1 MDGEPGRV
9 QVATIMEK
17 RKRRPRPSLA
27 VPKDEGKP
35 VAGKAPELA
44 SGSKEEEEV
53 EASYTLRSPAHV
65 HQ

>member
-1 MDGEPGRV
+1 
-9 QVATIMEK
+9 MEK

-35 VAGKAPELA
+35 VARKAPELA